1 MFSLLRDRRILI
13 LWIGES
19 INSFGNGLTFIALAW
34 FLYRLY
40 PDSPALSGTVIGAWT
55 AAMLLGTVSLASFTD
70 VWDRRTTLQVANGL
84 SAVWISLIPLL
95 HALDLL
101 SFPVLVVTA
110 VLIGF
115 TGSVIFPAQQ
125 ASLPTF
131 VAVDRLQGIQ
141 ALFNLTWTTSGL
153 LAPISAGFLVAG
165 IGAPG
170 VMWVNAASFI
180 VALIA
185 YSLVRFPAVTRAP
198 DNGRGLSAWWH
209 RTRFGFSFV
218 LARPVLWA
226 TLLGLASVNFAME
239 PYAAVFLPRIADRL
253 MTGVELPAALSWV
266 RADSRGALGVGLLG
280 SVLALAELGMV
291 IWMGRRISHHPL
303 NWIVLGC
310 IGPALCIIGVAFA
323 PSLWMA
329 LILALLMGLCFGPLN
344 VMVGTLF
351 ARLTPEEVRGRV
363 YSARILVGQG
373 LRPVGVS
380 LAALLMGVVGLAP
393 AVAVLGLFAALL
405 TLVGYLRARRE
416 GAGDGE
422 ATPVGSD

>member
-19 INSFGNGLTFIALAW
+19 INSFGSGLTFIALAW

-40 PDSPALSGTVIGAWT
+40 PDSPTRSGSVIGVWT

-70 VWDRRTTLQVANGL
+70 IWDRRITLQVANGL
-84 SAVWISLIPLL
+84 SALWISLIPLL
-95 HALDLL
+95 YAQDLL
-101 SFPVLVVTA
+101 SFPVLFA
-110 VLIGF
+110 VAALSGF

-131 VAVDRLQGIQ
+131 VPPNRLQGIQ

-153 LAPISAGFLVAG
+153 LAPISAGFLVASV
-165 IGAPG
+165 GAPA
-170 VMWVNAASFI
+170 VMWVNAASFAA
-180 VALIA
+180 ALAA
-185 YSLVRFPAVTRAP
+185 YSLVRFPAVTRP
-198 DNGRGLSAWWH
+198 GDSGQGLAAWWA
-209 RTRFGFSFV
+209 RTRFGFAFV
-218 LARPVLWA
+218 LARPALWA

-239 PYAAVFLPRIADRL
+239 PYTAVFLPRIADRL
-253 MTGVELPAALSWV
+253 MTGVDLPAALSWV
-266 RADSRGALGVGLLG
+266 STENRGALGVGLLG

-291 IWMGRRISHHPL
+291 IWMGRRVSHHPL

-310 IGPALCIIGVAFA
+310 AGPALCIVGVAYA
-323 PSLWMA
+323 PALWVA

-380 LAALLMGVVGLAP
+380 LAALLIGVAGLAP
-393 AVAVLGLFAALL
+393 AVALLGVFAALL
-405 TLVGYLRARRE
+405 TLAGYLRAR
-416 GAGDGE
+416 GGE
-422 ATPVGSD
+422 AGEGRSAGGR

>member
-19 INSFGNGLTFIALAW
+19 INAFGNGLTFIALAW

-40 PDSPALSGTVIGAWT
+40 PTSPALSGTVIGAWT
-55 AAMLLGTVSLASFTD
+55 AAMLLGTVSLASHTD
-70 VWDRRTTLQVANGL
+70 LWDRRTTLQVANGL
-84 SAVWISLIPLL
+84 SAVWISVIPLL
-95 HALDLL
+95 YTLDLL
-101 SFPVLVVTA
+101 SFPVLVVIAALT
-110 VLIGF
+110 GF

-131 VAVDRLQGIQ
+131 VSPGQLQGIQ

-153 LAPISAGFLVAG
+153 LAPISAGFLVAS

-170 VMWVNAASFI
+170 VLWVNAATFV
-180 VALIA
+180 VALVA
-185 YSLVRFPAVTRAP
+185 YSLVRFPAVARVHDGA
-198 DNGRGLSAWWH
+198 RGLGAWWA
-209 RTRFGFSFV
+209 RTRFGFAFV
-218 LARPVLWA
+218 LARPALWA

-239 PYAAVFLPRIADRL
+239 PYTAVFLPRIADRL

-280 SVLALAELGMV
+280 SVLAVAELGMV
-291 IWMGRRISHHPL
+291 VWMGRRVSRHAL

-310 IGPALCIIGVAFA
+310 VGPALCIIGVAYA
-323 PSLWMA
+323 PALWMA
-329 LILALLMGLCFGPLN
+329 VVLALLMGLCFGPLN

-351 ARLTPEEVRGRV
+351 AQLTPEAVRGRV

-380 LAALLMGVVGLAP
+380 LAVVLMGAAGLAP
-393 AVAVLGLFAALL
+393 AVAMLGVFAAGL
-405 TLVGYLRARRE
+405 TLAGSLRARRAGSGDA
-416 GAGDGE
+416 GAS
-422 ATPVGSD
+422 AAGSD

>member
-19 INSFGNGLTFIALAW
+19 INTFGNGLTFIALAW

-40 PDSPALSGTVIGAWT
+40 PHSPGLSGTVIGAWT
-55 AAMLLGTVSLASFTD
+55 VAMLVGTVSLASYTD
-70 VWDRRTTLQVANGL
+70 IWDRRTVLRVANGL

-95 HALDLL
+95 YTFHLL

-110 VLIGF
+110 ALTGF

-131 VAVDRLQGIQ
+131 VPPERVQGIQ

-153 LAPISAGFLVAG
+153 LAPISAGFLVAS

-170 VMWVNAASFI
+170 VMWVNAATFVI
-180 VALIA
+180 ALVA
-185 YSLVRFPAVTRAP
+185 YSLVRFPPVARAT
-198 DNGRGLSAWWH
+198 DTGRGLAAWWE

-218 LARPVLWA
+218 LERPALWA

-239 PYAAVFLPRIADRL
+239 PYTAVFLPRIADRL
-253 MTGVELPAALSWV
+253 MVGVHLPAALSWV
-266 RADSRGALGVGLLG
+266 QTENRGALGVGLLG
-280 SVLALAELGMV
+280 SVLAVSELGMV
-291 IWMGRRISHHPL
+291 IWMGRRTSRHPL
-303 NWIVLGC
+303 NWITLGC
-310 IGPALCIIGVAFA
+310 VGPALCIVGVAFA
-323 PSLWMA
+323 PSLWVA
-329 LILALLMGLCFGPLN
+329 LLLALMMGLCFGPLN

-351 ARLTPEEVRGRV
+351 ARLTPEAVRGRV

-380 LAALLMGVVGLAP
+380 LAGLLLGVAGLAP
-393 AVAVLGLFAALL
+393 AVAILGIFAALL
-405 TLVGYLRARRE
+405 TLAGYLRARGERT
-416 GAGDGE
+416 GDELAPTAPG
-422 ATPVGSD
+422 D